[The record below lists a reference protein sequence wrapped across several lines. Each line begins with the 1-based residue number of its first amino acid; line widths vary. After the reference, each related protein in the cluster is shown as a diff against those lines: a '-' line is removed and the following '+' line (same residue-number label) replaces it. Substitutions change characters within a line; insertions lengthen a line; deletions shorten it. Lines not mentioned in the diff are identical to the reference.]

1 MQASELGRK
10 AIVGSRSWLKT
21 LVSEE
26 PYVMF
31 SVGENCLP
39 CGFHR
44 TIDGRTECRF
54 AGDDNTYTAS
64 PFAQGWKYSQWIA
77 NYTQN
82 VQVTRECYIVDSVS
96 SPLYEKRRHPL
107 WRTFVSRSDPQVP
120 PPPAQLP
127 SSPSPLPRPQ
137 PSLKPLP
144 PPPPPPPSLSS
155 ATATVYRMTTAAK
168 GKWVHWEEVYI
179 TQTRSDRLY
188 AKFVD
193 GSWYTART
201 LLAKEQL
208 YKSVT
213 TAIMMSANDIGQT
226 YEAKLDEVL
235 SNDGNPGEV
244 WRTQIGDEE
253 YRRNDKIRSLLLSDL
268 EKARHV
274 QVQPRQARGVHSS
287 RPSSRMNTREFMP
300 ERMALQDTF
309 WTRIRQT
316 HSPGGLVESY
326 A

>member
-77 NYTQN
+77 NHTQN
-82 VQVTRECYIVDSVS
+82 VQVTRKCYIVDSVS
-96 SPLYEKRRHPL
+96 SPSLNKRRHHFL
-107 WRTFVSRSDPQVP
+107 RTFPSRSAPQVP
-120 PPPAQLP
+120 PQ
-127 SSPSPLPRPQ
+127 SRSPSPLSRPQ

-144 PPPPPPPSLSS
+144 PPPNPSSVTS
-155 ATATVYRMTTAAK
+155 TVYRMTTAAE
-168 GKWVHWEEVYI
+168 GKWFHWEEVYI
-179 TQTRSDRLY
+179 TQTRSDRVC

-193 GSWYTART
+193 GSWSTTST
-201 LLAKEQL
+201 LLANGEL
-208 YKSVT
+208 YKAVM
-213 TAIMMSANDIGQT
+213 TAMMLSANEIGQT

-235 SNDGNPGEV
+235 SNDGSPGEV

-253 YRRNDKIRSLLLSDL
+253 YRRNDEIRSLLLSDL

-274 QVQPRQARGVHSS
+274 QARPRQARGVDSS
-287 RPSSRMNTREFMP
+287 RPSSRMNTRESSATKSVEFMP

-309 WTRIRQT
+309 RTNIRQL
-316 HSPGGLVESY
+316 HSADRLE
-326 A
+326 